1 MTEAAPRLSDRAAQ
15 LRHDFDRA
23 FAAPIQVDATEE
35 EDLLG
40 IRVGEQAC
48 AIRLSEI
55 AGVHVSKKVTRVPGA
70 HAALRGI
77 AGFRG
82 SLLPVYDLQLL
93 LGQARAEAPRWLV
106 VAAAAPIALAFAT
119 FDGRLR
125 VARREIL
132 PHTKQTDM
140 TRFAHSVVR
149 TAGVVR
155 PILHLP
161 SILETLNVAGMKAHP
176 ERSDRE

>member
-1 MTEAAPRLSDRAAQ
+1 MSMTETAPQFTDRAAQ
-15 LRHDFDRA
+15 LRRDFDRA
-23 FAAPIQVDATEE
+23 FAEPIRVDTTEE

-55 AGVHVSKKVTRVPGA
+55 AGVHMGKKVTRVPGS
-70 HAALRGI
+70 HAALWGI

-82 SLLPVYDLQLL
+82 SLLPVYDLQVL
-93 LGQARAEAPRWLV
+93 LGYDRAVAPRWLV
-106 VAAAAPIALAFAT
+106 IAAAAPIALAFAT

-132 PHTKQTDM
+132 PRTKQTGM
-140 TRFAHSVVR
+140 TQYARDVVR
-149 TAGVVR
+149 TANGIR

-161 SILETLNVAGMKAHP
+161 SILETLNVTGTKVNP
-176 ERSDRE
+176 EKE